1 MFPIQASNFVSL
13 LSLSEHLALP
23 PTHQEGSMSCYLVSH
38 IHLSTPITIPISW
51 REILLP
57 ILLSSPPTHRLYL
70 CLILNPRDPPHSC
83 PPYPGPLSPSHL
95 SRNHCSSN
103 RGPSQESLLF
113 FTLQTSYLQFSKSC
127 RLPPHTSAFLS
138 DFTPC
143 LSLQPTWH
151 SATRLVFFKILL
163 SSCHHFAQNPIMFL
177 CL

>member
-1 MFPIQASNFVSL
+1 MSPISIYPHQSLFPFPGERFFYPFFSL
-13 LSLSEHLALP
+13 LHPHTDSIWDQRS
-23 PTHQEGSMSCYLVSH
+23 
-38 IHLSTPITIPISW
+38 
-51 REILLP
+51 
-57 ILLSSPPTHRLYL
+57 
-70 CLILNPRDPPHSC
+70 LILNPRDPPHSC
-83 PPYPGPLSPSHL
+83 PPYPGPLSPSHP

-103 RGPSQESLLF
+103 RGPSQASLLF